1 MFETLVAYRYLVD
14 PRLPPRITA
23 GLVVCLAETAAGI
36 ILFFGHHGGLTASL
50 LAGAPIWLALII
62 ASMVQGPRSRSIRW
76 ATGTLGTFHALY
88 VLAAIAAP
96 VWHRSWILP
105 LLVPALGALI
115 VVGLAMARLWINKRA
130 ILILIMMTM
139 TALVVTAIQLR
150 LDSATSA
157 YAGALLIAAGSLGTT
172 VFGLMCFFSAFTTI
186 SITGV
191 ILGAASLIMVRS
203 VTRGFAHE
211 FQDKVLGFNAH
222 VLVMKNYYGFTE
234 HAEVAKMVRTIPH
247 VTGAA
252 PFTIAEMII
261 TAKGRHTTV
270 LMKGIDPTRVGEVL
284 DLTKYVRV
292 KGAAELKR
300 TLDSMGTNLSRGLV
314 IPGKTESCQRF
325 DEDGDP
331 IPGATKN
338 CKLPGIMIGTKLAHK
353 LRVHRGDVV
362 RLISPTAEL
371 ESYRSDSDS
380 GDEAS
385 QTVLARDFRVAGLF
399 YCGFEE
405 YDDKLVFVDLRA
417 AQHFVNPSALPED
430 DNAVLGIEVKLD
442 DIYQAGQVA
451 RIIRANL
458 GKGDYRVVTWYELN
472 RPLFE
477 ALRTQKRMMTLIVFI
492 TVVVAAF
499 GILSALSMMVLT
511 KTREIAILKAMG
523 ATKSAISRIFQF
535 TGIMV
540 GMVGVVA
547 GTGLGVLNAQFL
559 SRLHFPLDPK
569 VYLISRLPVLI
580 DWREVGLV
588 ILSGLLLCFLS
599 TLYPARKASAK
610 KPVDGLRYE

>member
-1 MFETLVAYRYLVD
+1 M
-14 PRLPPRITA
+14 
-23 GLVVCLAETAAGI
+23 AETAAGLL
-36 ILFFGHHGGLTASL
+36 LFFDRHGGLTASL
-50 LAGAPIWLALII
+50 LSSAPIWLTWVV
-62 ASMVQGPRSRSIRW
+62 SWMSRGPRSRAIRW
-76 ATGTLGTFHALY
+76 ATGTLGAFHALY
-88 VLAAIAAP
+88 VLAAVIAP
-96 VWHRSWILP
+96 VWHRSWLLP
-105 LLVPALGALI
+105 LLLPTAGALI
-115 VVGLAMARLWINKRA
+115 AIGLALFHIWNSKRA
-130 ILILIMMTM
+130 ILILTMMAM
-139 TALVVTAIQLR
+139 TALIVTTIQLR
-150 LDSATSA
+150 LNSATSA
-157 YAGALLIAAGSLGTT
+157 YAGALLIAAGSLGST

-191 ILGAASLIMVRS
+191 ILGAASLVMVRS

-234 HAEVAKMVRTIPH
+234 YAEVAKMVRKIPH

-252 PFTIAEMII
+252 PFTIAEMIV

-270 LMKGIDPTRVGEVL
+270 LMKGVDPRRVGEVL

-292 KGAAELKR
+292 KGPADLKW
-300 TLDSMGTNLSRGLV
+300 TLHAMATNLSRGLV
-314 IPGKTESCQRF
+314 IPGKPESCQRF

-353 LRVHRGDVV
+353 LRVHRGDVI

-380 GDEAS
+380 DDGAS

-399 YCGFEE
+399 YCGFQE

-417 AQHFVNPSALPED
+417 AQHFVNPASLPED
-430 DNAVLGIEVKLD
+430 DNAVLGIEIKLD

-451 RIIRANL
+451 QTIRTNL

-477 ALRTQKRMMTLIVFI
+477 ALRTQKRIMTLIVFI

-499 GILSALSMMVLT
+499 GILSALTMMVLT

-523 ATKSAISRIFQF
+523 ATSSSISRIFQF

-559 SRLHFPLDPK
+559 SRLHFPLDSK
-569 VYLISRLPVLI
+569 VYLISRLPVLV
-580 DWREVGLV
+580 DWSEVGLV
-588 ILSGLLLCFLS
+588 ILSGLALCFLS
-599 TLYPARKASAK
+599 TLYPARKASART
-610 KPVDGLRYE
+610 PVDGLRYE